1 MSTQTPDTRPGP
13 YYVSAVDAGRLYL
26 MAGPYADHA
35 TALQDVD
42 RALAIAHE
50 HDARAWFMTWG
61 TVRVDGCDKI
71 GRLNQH
77 HLI

>member
-1 MSTQTPDTRPGP
+1 
-13 YYVSAVDAGRLYL
+13 